1 MLSEKVA
8 HIVSAVVS
16 FPVISIAEV
25 VFLSIIEALPPS
37 LILVLFALHVV
48 APFAPP
54 LIYSKVLKK
63 GDIFVSRREDR
74 IPLFIPGLLAYL
86 VAAIFFKLEGYMFVA
101 GLELVSFISTF
112 TLFVVSF
119 KWKISIHMA
128 SLTLPIS
135 YFTLIGYPQVLAFS
149 ILVPLLAWAR
159 VKVRA
164 HTPIQVLAGSIVGV
178 IASLA
183 ILVT

>member
-1 MLSEKVA
+1 MLSEKAA

-25 VFLSIIEALPPS
+25 VFLSIIEALSPS

-63 GDIFVSRREDR
+63 GDIFVSKREDR

-86 VAAIFFKLEGYMFVA
+86 AAAVFFKWKGYMVVA
-101 GLELVSFISTF
+101 GLELVSFVSTF
-112 TLFVVSF
+112 ILFIVSF

-135 YFTLIGYPQVLAFS
+135 YFTLIGYPQALIFS
-149 ILVPLLAWAR
+149 LLVPLLGWAR
-159 VKVRA
+159 VKVKA
-164 HTPIQVLAGSIVGV
+164 HTPLQVLAGSIVG
-178 IASLA
+178 ILASLT
-183 ILVT
+183 IFVT